1 MNEPRAVRAPDR
13 RQSRCPACGDGRGV
27 LLSSHYRAG
36 MRTLSLWCPVCAKA
50 WTPEPSQY
58 SVVNPGVR

>member
-1 MNEPRAVRAPDR
+1 MNELRAVRALDR

-27 LLSSHYRAG
+27 LLSRRYHAG
-36 MRTLSLWCPVCAKA
+36 MRTLSLWCPVCACA

-58 SVVNPGVR
+58 SVVNPR